1 MDTWLK
7 DTGSNNWPNEKHELN
22 DAIQWCEERFNEH
35 NEQCFSPFLSVF
47 WLQGVSAIG
56 CHAHLAHT
64 VDAHRPETSQR
75 GRTKLRVEA
84 HARRL
89 QTAYLYLEIE
99 ITRCPHDCLK
109 ALAALASLASLA
121 VRLDRLVSIKRFA
134 IRIVELP
141 KLTQLV
147 APKWFCHSLHVRASP
162 ATQCY
167 SPISR
172 ELCNPNLNR

>member
-1 MDTWLK
+1 MMQ
-7 DTGSNNWPNEKHELN
+7 SN
-22 DAIQWCEERFNEH
+22 DARNDSMNIMNNVSLH
-35 NEQCFSPFLSVF
+35 FSPFFGCRVCRPSVAMRT
-47 WLQGVSAIG
+47 WPI
-56 CHAHLAHT
+56 
-64 VDAHRPETSQR
+64 DAHRPETSQR